1 MAIQYLLDEHMP
13 PAYRTQL
20 LSREPGLTIWKIGM
34 PGAPSWGTLDPE
46 VLLWC
51 EANNFVLV
59 TNNRKSMPVHLAD
72 HLAADRRVPGILTLD
87 ITRDIARNL
96 DDLLL
101 IALAAVPGEYE
112 DRIIYLP
119 L

>member
-1 MAIQYLLDEHMP
+1 MPIQYLLDEHMP

-34 PGAPSWGTLDPE
+34 PGVPPPGTLDPAI
-46 VLLWC
+46 LLWC
-51 EANNFVLV
+51 EANNFILV

-72 HLAADRRVPGILTLD
+72 HLAAGRHILGILTVD
-87 ITRDIARNL
+87 VTRDISRNL

-101 IALAAVPGEYE
+101 VALAAIPSEYE
-112 DRIIYLP
+112 DRMIYLP

>member
-1 MAIQYLLDEHMP
+1 MPIQYLLDEHMP

-20 LSREPGLTIWKIGM
+20 LSRESNLTIWKIGM
-34 PGAPSWGTLDPE
+34 PGVPPSGTLDPSI
-46 VLLWC
+46 LLWC
-51 EANNFVLV
+51 EMNNFILV

-72 HLAADRRVPGILTLD
+72 HLAAGHHVPGILTVD
-87 ITRDIARNL
+87 ITRDMAQNL

-101 IALAAVPGEYE
+101 VALAAVPGEYA
-112 DRIIYLP
+112 DRIVYLP